1 MSRAPQE
8 ARPPDARLLQ
18 GQVVTLSLLA
28 QFTRRARHAATVEE
42 LAFLAVNETHGL
54 VPYRQAA
61 LWRRDAAGAGRV
73 LAVSGAPMIERN
85 APFPMWLERLLA
97 ALDRRRKD
105 AGALPIVAAD
115 LPADLA
121 DDWAEWLP
129 THALLLPLSG
139 GGEVRGTLLLARDE
153 PWQEGDGRLLGEV
166 VDAYGHAWAALD
178 RRRPLRSWRALLR
191 RDRWLAVAIAVLV
204 FGVMWIPV
212 RQSALAPAEIVPLE
226 PMVVRAPLDGVVERI
241 VVEPNQDVAAG
252 QLLLTL
258 DPAQIRNRLD
268 VARKAR
274 DVAEA
279 EYRQAAQQAAFD
291 DKSRQQLTILKGRA
305 EQRQADV
312 TYAESLLARIQV
324 KAEQP
329 GIAVFDDPNDWSGRP
344 VRIGERLLTIADPAK
359 AEIEV
364 RLPVADAIN
373 LEPGAEVALFLNIAP
388 ERRIDATLRYASY
401 EATVAP
407 DGALSYRLKA
417 RLAGN
422 AAPPRIGL
430 KGTAEIYGQKVTLFY
445 YLMRRPLAALRQ
457 MTGF

>member
-1 MSRAPQE
+1 
-8 ARPPDARLLQ
+8 
-18 GQVVTLSLLA
+18 
-28 QFTRRARHAATVEE
+28 
-42 LAFLAVNETHGL
+42 
-54 VPYRQAA
+54 
-61 LWRRDAAGAGRV
+61 
-73 LAVSGAPMIERN
+73 
-85 APFPMWLERLLA
+85 
-97 ALDRRRKD
+97 
-105 AGALPIVAAD
+105 
-115 LPADLA
+115 
-121 DDWAEWLP
+121 
-129 THALLLPLSG
+129 
-139 GGEVRGTLLLARDE
+139 
-153 PWQEGDGRLLGEV
+153 
-166 VDAYGHAWAALD
+166 
-178 RRRPLRSWRALLR
+178 
-191 RDRWLAVAIAVLV
+191 
-204 FGVMWIPV
+204 
-212 RQSALAPAEIVPLE
+212 
-226 PMVVRAPLDGVVERI
+226 VVERI
-241 VVEPNQDVAAG
+241 VVQPNQDVAAG
-252 QLLLTL
+252 ELLLTL
-258 DPAQIRNRLD
+258 DPTQIRNRLD

-329 GIAVFDDPNDWSGRP
+329 GIAVFDDPNDWTGRP
-344 VRIGERLLTIADPAK
+344 VRIGERILTIADPAK

-373 LEPGAEVALFLNIAP
+373 LEPGAKVALFLNIAP

-417 RLAGN
+417 TLASTS
-422 AAPPRIGL
+422 APPRIGL
-430 KGTAEIYGQKVTLFY
+430 KGTAEIYGQKVSLFY

>member
-8 ARPPDARLLQ
+8 VRPDARLLQ
-18 GQVVTLSLLA
+18 GQVATLSLLA
-28 QFTRRARHAATVEE
+28 QLARRARHAATVEE

-61 LWRRDAAGAGRV
+61 LWQRDAPGAGRV

-105 AGALPIVAAD
+105 AGALSVVAAD
-115 LPADLA
+115 LPPDLVK
-121 DDWAEWLP
+121 DWAEWLP
-129 THALLLPLSG
+129 THALLVPLSG
-139 GGEVRGTLLLARDE
+139 GGEVRGTLLLARDQ
-153 PWQEGDGRLLGEV
+153 PWQEGDARLIGEV
-166 VDAYGHAWAALD
+166 ADAYGHAWSALD
-178 RRRPLRSWRALLR
+178 RRRALRPWRILLR
-191 RDRWLAVAIAVLV
+191 RDRWLAATIAMLV
-204 FGVMWIPV
+204 FGAMWIPV

-241 VVEPNQDVAAG
+241 IVEPNQDVAAG

-258 DPAQIRNRLD
+258 DPSQIQNRLD
-268 VARKAR
+268 VARKAL
-274 DVAEA
+274 DVAQA

-312 TYAESLLARIQV
+312 TYAESLVARIQV

-329 GIAVFDDPNDWSGRP
+329 GIAVFDDVNEWSGRP

-373 LEPGAEVALFLNIAP
+373 LERGAEVALFLNIAP

-417 RLAGN
+417 TLAGN
-422 AAPPRIGL
+422 GPPPRIGL

-457 MTGF
+457 MTGI

>member
-1 MSRAPQE
+1 MSRAPQP
-8 ARPPDARLLQ
+8 AAPDARLLQ
-18 GQVVTLSLLA
+18 GQVATLGLLA
-28 QFTRRARHAATVEE
+28 QLTRRARHAATIEE

-54 VPYRQAA
+54 VPYRQGA
-61 LWRRDAAGAGRV
+61 LWRRDAAGAGRIV
-73 LAVSGAPMIERN
+73 ALSGVPMIERN
-85 APFPMWLERLLA
+85 APFPMWLERVLA

-105 AGALPIVAAD
+105 LGPMPVAASD

-121 DDWAEWLP
+121 EDWAEWLP
-129 THALLLPLSG
+129 AQALLVPLPAGS
-139 GGEVRGTLLLARDE
+139 EAHAALLLARDL
-153 PWQEGDGRLLGEV
+153 PWQDGDRRLLAEV
-166 VDAYGHAWAALD
+166 ADAYGHAWAALD
-178 RRRPLRSWRALLR
+178 SRRRLRPWLGLLR
-191 RDRWLAVAIAVLV
+191 DRRLAVATAVLV
-204 FGVMWIPV
+204 FAAMWIPV
-212 RQSALAPAEIVPLE
+212 RQSALAPAEIVPFE
-226 PMVVRAPLDGVVERI
+226 STVVRAPLDGVVERI

-258 DPAQIRNRLD
+258 DPTQIRNRLD

-291 DKSRQQLTILKGRA
+291 EKSRQQLAILRGRA

-324 KAEQP
+324 KAERP
-329 GIAVFDDPNDWSGRP
+329 GIAVFDDPNGWTGRP
-344 VRIGERLLTIADPAK
+344 VRIGERILTIADPAK

-373 LEPGAEVALFLNIAP
+373 LESGAEIALFLNIAP

-401 EATVAP
+401 EATVGP

-417 RLAGN
+417 RLAGS
-422 AAPPRIGL
+422 AQPPRIGL

-457 MTGF
+457 FTGF

>member
-1 MSRAPQE
+1 MSRAPQP
-8 ARPPDARLLQ
+8 AGPDARLLQ
-18 GQVVTLSLLA
+18 GQVATLSLLA
-28 QFTRRARHAATVEE
+28 QVTRRARHAATVEE
-42 LAFLAVNETHGL
+42 LAFLAANETHGL

-61 LWRRDAAGAGRV
+61 LWRRDRAGIGRV
-73 LAVSGAPMIERN
+73 LSVSGTPMIERN
-85 APFPMWLERLLA
+85 APFPMWLEQVMA
-97 ALDRRRKD
+97 AFDSRRRD
-105 AGALPIVAAD
+105 ASPLAVVASD
-115 LPADLA
+115 LPADLVE
-121 DDWAEWLP
+121 DWAEWLP
-129 THALLLPLSG
+129 AHALLVPLSG
-139 GGEVRGTLLLARDE
+139 GGEVRGALLLARDP
-153 PWQEGDGRLLGEV
+153 PWQEGDARLLGEV
-166 VDAYGHAWAALD
+166 ADAYGHAWAALD
-178 RRRPLRSWRALLR
+178 RRHRLRPWRLLMR
-191 RDRWLAVAIAVLV
+191 RERWLAIALAALV
-204 FGVMWIPV
+204 FGAMWIPV

-226 PMVVRAPLDGVVERI
+226 PTVVRAPLDGVVERI

-252 QLLLTL
+252 QTLLTL
-258 DPAQIRNRLD
+258 DPTQIRNRLD

-329 GIAVFDDPNDWSGRP
+329 GIAVFDDPNDWTGRP
-344 VRIGERLLTIADPAK
+344 VRIGERILTIADPAK

-373 LEPGAEVALFLNIAP
+373 LEPGAKVALFLNIAP

-417 RLAGN
+417 TLAGTS
-422 AAPPRIGL
+422 APPRIGL
-430 KGTAEIYGQKVTLFY
+430 KGTAEIYGQKVSLFY

>member
-1 MSRAPQE
+1 MSRAPQP
-8 ARPPDARLLQ
+8 AAPDARLLQ
-18 GQVVTLSLLA
+18 GQVATLSLLA
-28 QFTRRARHAATVEE
+28 QLSRRARHAATVEE

-61 LWRRDAAGAGRV
+61 LWRREAPGVGRL
-73 LAVSGAPMIERN
+73 LALSGVPMIDRN
-85 APFPMWLERLLA
+85 APFPMWLERVLA
-97 ALDRRRKD
+97 TIDRQRKT
-105 AGALPIVAAD
+105 PEPMPVVSSD
-115 LPADLA
+115 LPPDLA
-121 DDWAEWLP
+121 EDWVEWLP
-129 THALLLPLSG
+129 AHALLVPLAG
-139 GGEVRGTLLLARDE
+139 GGEMRGALLLARDQ
-153 PWQEGDGRLLGEV
+153 PWPEGDRRVVVEV
-166 VDAYGHAWAALD
+166 ADSYGHAWAGLD
-178 RRRPLRSWRALLR
+178 GHRRRSWRAIL
-191 RDRWLAVAIAVLV
+191 RDRRIALAVAVLV
-204 FGVMWIPV
+204 FAAMWLPV
-212 RQSALAPAEIVPLE
+212 RQSVLAPAEIVPLE
-226 PMVVRAPLDGVVERI
+226 PTVVRAPLDGVVERI

-258 DPAQIRNRLD
+258 DQTQIRNRLD

-291 DKSRQQLTILKGRA
+291 DKSRQQLAILRGRA
-305 EQRQADV
+305 EQKQADV

-324 KAEQP
+324 KAERP
-329 GIAVFDDPNDWSGRP
+329 GIAVFDDPNGWTGRP
-344 VRIGERLLTIADPAK
+344 VRIGERILTIADPAK
-359 AEIEV
+359 AEIEI

-373 LEPGAEVALFLNIAP
+373 LEPGTEVALFLNIAP

-401 EATVAP
+401 EAAQGP

-417 RLAGN
+417 TLAVS

>member
-1 MSRAPQE
+1 VPQE
-8 ARPPDARLLQ
+8 VRPDARLLQ
-18 GQVVTLSLLA
+18 GQVATLSLVTQL
-28 QFTRRARHAATVEE
+28 TRRARHAATVEE
-42 LAFLAVNETHGL
+42 LAFLAVNETHAL

-73 LAVSGAPMIERN
+73 LAMSGAPMIERN
-85 APFPMWLERLLA
+85 APFPMWLERVLA
-97 ALDRRRKD
+97 TLDRKRGE
-105 AGALPIVAAD
+105 AGIMPAEAAD

-121 DDWAEWLP
+121 EDWAEWLP
-129 THALLLPLSG
+129 THALLVPLTG
-139 GGEVRGTLLLARDE
+139 GDDVRGVLLLARDQ
-153 PWQEGDGRLLGEV
+153 PWQEGDGRLVGEV
-166 VDAYGHAWAALD
+166 ADAYGHAWAALD
-178 RRRPLRSWRALLR
+178 RRRKFRPWRALMR
-191 RDRWLAVAIAVLV
+191 RDRWLMTAMVVLV
-204 FGVMWIPV
+204 FAAMWIPV
-212 RQSALAPAEIVPLE
+212 RQSALAPAEIVPVE
-226 PMVVRAPLDGVVERI
+226 PTVVRAPLDGVVERI
-241 VVEPNQDVAAG
+241 VVQPNQDVTPG
-252 QLLLTL
+252 ELLLTL

-291 DKSRQQLTILKGRA
+291 DKSRQQLTILRGRA

-312 TYAESLLARIQV
+312 TYAESLFARIQV

-329 GIAVFDDPNDWSGRP
+329 GIAVFDDPNDWTGRP
-344 VRIGERLLTIADPAK
+344 VRIGERILTIADPAK

-388 ERRIDATLRYASY
+388 EKRIDATLRYASY

-417 RLAGN
+417 TLSGN
-422 AAPPRIGL
+422 ALPPRIGL
-430 KGTAEIYGQKVTLFY
+430 KGTAEIYGHKVTLFY
-445 YLMRRPLAALRQ
+445 YLMRRPLAVLRQ

>member
-1 MSRAPQE
+1 MSRAPQP
-8 ARPPDARLLQ
+8 AGPDARLLQ
-18 GQVVTLSLLA
+18 GQVATLSLLA
-28 QFTRRARHAATVEE
+28 QLARRARHAATIEE

-54 VPYRQAA
+54 APYRQAA
-61 LWRRDAAGAGRV
+61 LWRRDAAGIGRV
-73 LAVSGAPMIERN
+73 LAISGTPMIERN
-85 APFPMWLERLLA
+85 APFPMWLEQLMA
-97 ALDRRRKD
+97 TLDRGAKD
-105 AGALPIVAAD
+105 GGPRAVVASD
-115 LPADLA
+115 VPADLA
-121 DDWAEWLP
+121 EDWAEWLP
-129 THALLLPLSG
+129 THALLVPLSG
-139 GGEVRGTLLLARDE
+139 GGEVRGALLLARDP
-153 PWQEGDGRLLGEV
+153 PWQEGDARLVGEV

-178 RRRPLRSWRALLR
+178 RGHRLRPWRVLLR
-191 RDRWLAVAIAVLV
+191 RDRWLMIATAAAV

-226 PMVVRAPLDGVVERI
+226 PTVVRAPLDGVVERI
-241 VVEPNQDVAAG
+241 VVQPNQEVAAG
-252 QLLLTL
+252 ELLLTL
-258 DPAQIRNRLD
+258 DPTQIRNRLD

-324 KAEQP
+324 KTEQP
-329 GIAVFDDPNDWSGRP
+329 GIAVFDDPNDWTGRP
-344 VRIGERLLTIADPAK
+344 VRIGERILTIADPAK

-373 LEPGAEVALFLNIAP
+373 LEPGTEVALFLNIAP

-401 EATVAP
+401 EASVAP

-417 RLAGN
+417 TLAGN
-422 AAPPRIGL
+422 TPPPRIGL
-430 KGTAEIYGQKVTLFY
+430 KGTAEIYGQKVSLFY

>member
-1 MSRAPQE
+1 MSRAPQQ
-8 ARPPDARLLQ
+8 AAPDARLLQ
-18 GQVVTLSLLA
+18 GQVATLSLLA
-28 QFTRRARHAATVEE
+28 QLTRRARHAATVEE

-61 LWRRDAAGAGRV
+61 LWRRDAAGVGRV
-73 LAVSGAPMIERN
+73 LAVSGAPMIERD
-85 APFPMWLERLLA
+85 APFPIWLERLMA
-97 ALDRRRKD
+97 ALDRKRED
-105 AGALPIVAAD
+105 AGALAVAAAD

-121 DDWAEWLP
+121 GDWTEWLP
-129 THALLLPLSG
+129 AHGLLLPLSG
-139 GGEVRGTLLLARDE
+139 GGEVRGALLLARDL
-153 PWQEGDGRLLGEV
+153 PWQESDDRLASEV
-166 VDAYGHAWAALD
+166 ADAYGHAWAALD
-178 RRRPLRSWRALLR
+178 RRRHFRPWRALLR
-191 RDRWLAVAIAVLV
+191 RDRWVMTAIAVLV
-204 FGVMWIPV
+204 FAAMWMPV

-226 PMVVRAPLDGVVERI
+226 PTVVRAPLDGVVERI
-241 VVEPNQDVAAG
+241 VVQPNQDVAAG
-252 QLLLTL
+252 EVLLTL
-258 DPAQIRNRLD
+258 DPTQIRNRLD

-274 DVAEA
+274 DVADA

-329 GIAVFDDPNDWSGRP
+329 GIAVFDDPNDWTGRP
-344 VRIGERLLTIADPAK
+344 VKIGERILTIADPSK

-373 LEPGAEVALFLNIAP
+373 LEPGAQVALFLNIAP
-388 ERRIDATLRYASY
+388 EKRIDATLRYASY

-417 RLAGN
+417 TLAGN

-430 KGTAEIYGQKVTLFY
+430 KGTAEIYGHKVTLFY

>member
-1 MSRAPQE
+1 MSRAPQQ
-8 ARPPDARLLQ
+8 AGPDARLLQ
-18 GQVVTLSLLA
+18 GQVATLSLLA
-28 QFTRRARHAATVEE
+28 QLTRRARHAATIEE

-85 APFPMWLERLLA
+85 APFPMWLERLMA

-105 AGALPIVAAD
+105 AGALKVVASD
-115 LPADLA
+115 LPADIA
-121 DDWAEWLP
+121 EDWTEWLP
-129 THALLLPLSG
+129 AHALLMSLSSDG
-139 GGEVRGTLLLARDE
+139 VVRGALLLARDQ
-153 PWQEGDGRLLGEV
+153 PWQEGDARLIGEV
-166 VDAYGHAWAALD
+166 ADAYGHAWAALD
-178 RRRPLRSWRALLR
+178 RRRHLRPWRALLR
-191 RDRWLAVAIAVLV
+191 RDRWVAVAIAVLV

-226 PMVVRAPLDGVVERI
+226 PTVVRAPLDGVVERI
-241 VVEPNQDVAAG
+241 VVQPNQDVAASE
-252 QLLLTL
+252 LLLTL
-258 DPAQIRNRLD
+258 DPTQIRNRLD

-329 GIAVFDDPNDWSGRP
+329 GIAVFDDPNDWTGRP
-344 VRIGERLLTIADPAK
+344 VRIGERILTIADPAK

-401 EATVAP
+401 EASVAP

-417 RLAGN
+417 TLTRN
-422 AAPPRIGL
+422 APPPRIGL
-430 KGTAEIYGQKVTLFY
+430 KGTAEIYGQKVSLFY

>member
-1 MSRAPQE
+1 MSRAPQP
-8 ARPPDARLLQ
+8 AGPDARLLQ
-18 GQVVTLSLLA
+18 GQVATLSLLA
-28 QFTRRARHAATVEE
+28 QLTRRARHAATIEE

-61 LWRRDAAGAGRV
+61 LWRRDAAGTGRV

-85 APFPMWLERLLA
+85 APFPMWLEQLLA

-105 AGALPIVAAD
+105 AGALTVVASD

-121 DDWAEWLP
+121 DDWTEWLP
-129 THALLLPLSG
+129 THALLVPLSG
-139 GGEVRGTLLLARDE
+139 GGEVRGALLLARDQ
-153 PWQEGDGRLLGEV
+153 PWPEGDARLVAEIA
-166 VDAYGHAWAALD
+166 DAYGHAWAALD
-178 RRRPLRSWRALLR
+178 RRHRLRPWRMLLR
-191 RDRWLAVAIAVLV
+191 RDRWLAMAIAALV
-204 FGVMWIPV
+204 FGMMWIPV

-226 PMVVRAPLDGVVERI
+226 PTVVRAPLDGVVERI
-241 VVEPNQDVAAG
+241 VVQPNQDVAAG
-252 QLLLTL
+252 ELLLTL
-258 DPAQIRNRLD
+258 DPTQIRNRLD

-312 TYAESLLARIQV
+312 TYADSLLARIQV

-329 GIAVFDDPNDWSGRP
+329 GIAVFDDANDWTGRP
-344 VRIGERLLTIADPAK
+344 VRIGERILTIADPAK

-401 EATVAP
+401 EASVAP

-417 RLAGN
+417 ALAGD
-422 AAPPRIGL
+422 APPPRIGL
-430 KGTAEIYGQKVTLFY
+430 KGTAEIYGRKVSLFY